1 MIDVVGLCLI
11 IYADKLFY
19 CHHTQQSM
27 TLSKRSMGRQTE
39 SPPSQKKRKQLSMD
53 DYLTTVSFN
62 PHLIPFYFPLFF
74 VRGAAEWM
82 ERLAVAD
89 LCICVFFFSFV
100 CREKGRS
107 NPEYI
112 L

>member
-1 MIDVVGLCLI
+1 M
-11 IYADKLFY
+11 
-19 CHHTQQSM
+19 
-27 TLSKRSMGRQTE
+27 
-39 SPPSQKKRKQLSMD
+39 
-53 DYLTTVSFN
+53 
-62 PHLIPFYFPLFF
+62 
-74 VRGAAEWM
+74 RGAAEWM

-89 LCICVFFFSFV
+89 LCVCVFFFFSFV